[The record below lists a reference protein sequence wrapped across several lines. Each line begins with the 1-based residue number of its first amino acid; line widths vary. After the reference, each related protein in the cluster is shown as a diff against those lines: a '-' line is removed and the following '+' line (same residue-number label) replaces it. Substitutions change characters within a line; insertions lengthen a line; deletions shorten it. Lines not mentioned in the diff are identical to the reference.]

1 MTSAAPRVVG
11 CLELDRFHVPPP
23 PPQDRGERKNGG
35 GLRADPIRYHSQPF
49 QSTGQLSYNFLNL
62 LEGAAMRMKLSQ
74 MWTALEIREG
84 LRMMHEA
91 KAVPLTIV
99 MTSAVFED
107 FVRKVNEIMHGG
119 ETVTDGKRPTLFGL
133 SVVVRDDMPD
143 GMDWFISQ
151 DPPWKYEGEHT
162 VVV

>member
-1 MTSAAPRVVG
+1 
-11 CLELDRFHVPPP
+11 
-23 PPQDRGERKNGG
+23 
-35 GLRADPIRYHSQPF
+35 
-49 QSTGQLSYNFLNL
+49 
-62 LEGAAMRMKLSQ
+62 MRMNASQ
-74 MWTALEIREG
+74 MRTALEIRVV
-84 LRMMHEA
+84 LQKMYEA
-91 KAVPLTIV
+91 KAVPVTIV

-151 DPPWKYEGEHT
+151 DPPWEYEGEHT